1 MRINLLNVVFC
12 IQLKQAPQ
20 LKIKAV
26 ESHLNLM
33 QTWKEV
39 YKSQLVSKVE
49 DKDNQK
55 HFSYFVCRQYEG
67 EWELPNKL
75 NFWR

>member
-26 ESHLNLM
+26 ESHLNLT
-33 QTWKEV
+33 QTWIEV
-39 YKSQLVSKVE
+39 YKSQLESK
-49 DKDNQK
+49 
-55 HFSYFVCRQYEG
+55 
-67 EWELPNKL
+67 
-75 NFWR
+75 